1 MNVFGPQFHYFM
13 PKHSK
18 MNCARVLLCVLI
30 IIVPSPTLAD
40 SAKEA
45 YRSGDYAT
53 AFQEWTKA
61 AEAGDADAQFNLGY
75 MYENGQGVHQD
86 LFAAI
91 KWYELAARQNYPTS
105 REMVDSVRRKI
116 QDENEQ
122 NILKW
127 LPKADAGDIRSQ
139 LALARLL
146 SQNTDT
152 KDNHIEALKWLF
164 LAAQGTI
171 NKTVLARI
179 RRSTTQLKKQLSEQ
193 DQKEAMT
200 RLREWN
206 ALRQSN
212 N

>member
-1 MNVFGPQFHYFM
+1 
-13 PKHSK
+13 
-18 MNCARVLLCVLI
+18 MNCAPALLYLLVAMIPLQAF
-30 IIVPSPTLAD
+30 AD
-40 SAKEA
+40 SAKDA
-45 YRSGDYAT
+45 YRNGDYVV

-61 AEAGDADAQFNLGY
+61 AEAGDADAQFNLAY

-105 REMVDSVRRKI
+105 RAMVTSVRRKI

-146 SQNTDT
+146 SQNTDI
-152 KDNHIEALKWLF
+152 KDNHIEALKWLS
-164 LAAQGTI
+164 LAAQNTK
-171 NKTVLARI
+171 NKTVLTRI
-179 RRSTTQLKKQLSEQ
+179 RRSTTQLQKQLSEQ
-193 DQKEAMT
+193 DQKEALT
-200 RLREWN
+200 RVRDWK
-206 ALRQSN
+206 ALRKPN